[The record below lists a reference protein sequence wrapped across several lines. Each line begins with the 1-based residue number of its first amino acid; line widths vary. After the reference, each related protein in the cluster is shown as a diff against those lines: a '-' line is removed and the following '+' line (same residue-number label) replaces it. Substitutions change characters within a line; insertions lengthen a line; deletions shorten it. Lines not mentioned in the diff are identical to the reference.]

1 MLTTH
6 SQAGYFSWLIADARP
21 KLVKGNIA
29 IEPPGPPIENVLFA
43 AGKGRAWGLTN
54 IPITYDPP
62 LTDPSDLAVVK
73 EDKADG
79 PDLSICWM
87 QKSPARQLVNLTG
100 IPTILLVGGQGFHQ
114 HHQTRSPQH
123 RGSRRPGDYELS
135 ERRPR
140 SGGHGLQHREAA
152 RLPKRRYVDRKQRR
166 FRGVGECRRSITAPA
181 SQTGGGPRAFEV
193 DLPGGLT
200 IGCLHL
206 CSDYLSRGPAARR
219 QELCAARAG
228 GRRAIAVCSG
238 DQFDTG
244 PVEPRGIQ
252 RHFERSG
259 DALGPRPSTHPNGPP
274 FTGLKRCGFTM

>member
-1 MLTTH
+1 MALT
-6 SQAGYFSWLIADARP
+6 SRSAGCRSRRRVSWSILQAFQPSYLSAGRDFTNII
-21 KLVKGNIA
+21 KLDPRNIA
-29 IEPPGPPIENVLFA
+29 ALV
-43 AGKGRAWGLTN
+43 GRAITN
-54 IPITYDPP
+54 
-62 LTDPSDLAVVK
+62 
-73 EDKADG
+73 
-79 PDLSICWM
+79 
-87 QKSPARQLVNLTG
+87 
-100 IPTILLVGGQGFHQ
+100 F
-114 HHQTRSPQH
+114 
-123 RGSRRPGDYELS
+123 
-135 ERRPR
+135 R
-140 SGGHGLQHREAA
+140 SGDRDQAVMDYSIAKRLE
-152 RLPKRRYVDRKQRR
+152 LPKRRYVDRKQRR